1 MKKIILLA
9 TIPLV
14 LCGCRNNKNKDYKIM
29 VPTGAP
35 AIAMAG
41 FAMTKSFETT
51 TDPST
56 IVPLM
61 ASGQV
66 DVAVLPTNVG
76 VNAITKKNV
85 PFKILCTITF
95 GNFYIAST
103 GNDEDGVMDPDDYIV
118 SFQQGAVPDK
128 IFHYVHG
135 DDFDNALHY
144 VASAQDAAKC
154 LKQGKNLTDNEA
166 VVDYVLL
173 AEPALTNVLKTT
185 PKASLYEDLQ
195 SKYNEKSNGLI
206 IPQASVFVSNSLEQE
221 VIQEGIY
228 EALEKSVSE
237 MLEDTEVMKAFM
249 NLSSDPETLFGVKPD
264 IAAEVTKNGNK
275 MGLGCKKASLIK
287 DDINNL
293 LKLFGINDGIS
304 DENIA

>member
-1 MKKIILLA
+1 M
-9 TIPLV
+9 V

-61 ASGQV
+61 ASEQV

-76 VNAITKKNV
+76 VSAITNKNV

-103 GNDEDGVMDPDDYIV
+103 GNDENGVMDPDDYIV
-118 SFQQGAVPDK
+118 SFQKGAVPDK

-154 LKQGKNLTDNEA
+154 LKLGKNLTDNEA

-185 PKASLYEDLQ
+185 PTASLYEDLH
-195 SKYNEKSNGLI
+195 SKYKEKSNGLI

-228 EALEKSVSE
+228 EALEKSVRE

-287 DDINNL
+287 DDINNF

>member
-1 MKKIILLA
+1 M
-9 TIPLV
+9 V

-61 ASGQV
+61 ASEQV
-66 DVAVLPTNVG
+66 EVAVLPTNVG
-76 VNAITKKNV
+76 VSAITNKNV

-103 GNDEDGVMDPDDYIV
+103 GNDENGVMDPDDYIV
-118 SFQQGAVPDK
+118 SFQKGAVPDK

-154 LKQGKNLTDNEA
+154 LKLGKNLTDNEA

-185 PKASLYEDLQ
+185 PTASLYEDLQ
-195 SKYNEKSNGLI
+195 SKYKEKSNGLI

-228 EALEKSVSE
+228 EALEKSVRE

-275 MGLGCKKASLIK
+275 MGLGCKKASFIK
-287 DDINNL
+287 DDINNF